1 MLRRSSVFFSW
12 AALVK
17 VNTPCNDRIAIDAE
31 KLVMGNGVIGI
42 DLRGQPRIGE
52 EVSGGVLPGAPT
64 LIEDDLDV
72 YPWVWA
78 STKAI
83 AIGAEVKL
91 EVWTR
96 MLVLAGPNILTIMS
110 VQFPLGVKQTITL
123 ARFVALLEPLAS
135 PISNSPSVSIGRI
148 YPHCWHP
155 CEGKPTQRR
164 REHLPVPSAS
174 SVNPLLSPL
183 PFLRSRRDSKNSEN
197 S

>member
-1 MLRRSSVFFSW
+1 MFFSW
-12 AALVK
+12 AASVK

-42 DLRGQPRIGE
+42 DLREQPRIGE
-52 EVSGGVLPGAPT
+52 EVSGGIWPGTPT

-78 STKAI
+78 SIKAI
-83 AIGAEVKL
+83 AMGAEVKL

-96 MLVLAGPNILTIMS
+96 MLVLAGRNILTIMS
-110 VQFPLGVKQTITL
+110 VQFPLGMKQTITL

-148 YPHCWHP
+148 THIP
-155 CEGKPTQRR
+155 GI
-164 REHLPVPSAS
+164 REKVGRPSGGANACLCHLPAQ
-174 SVNPLLSPL
+174 LTHC
-183 PFLRSRRDSKNSEN
+183 FRHFRS
-197 S
+197 